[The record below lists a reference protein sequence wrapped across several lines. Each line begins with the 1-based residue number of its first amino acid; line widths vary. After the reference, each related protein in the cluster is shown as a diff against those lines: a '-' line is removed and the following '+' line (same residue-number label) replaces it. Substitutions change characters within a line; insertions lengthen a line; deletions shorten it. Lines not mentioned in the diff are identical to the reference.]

1 MAEGARRAVRQAPPR
16 GAVHARHGIRADA
29 GPVRGVRQARLQHH
43 HVARRSWGKT
53 FRLVTPNGVWELR
66 SPLFALCG
74 SGTTGCHGKFH
85 DGGLRAEW
93 VWRTGAAEEAW
104 WSGTLLREYPPHS
117 PDLYMFGYWAITD
130 RYGNEIIREVK

>member
-1 MAEGARRAVRQAPPR
+1 MRRRRPGARCAEGAPPTATTSPAGR
-16 GAVHARHGIRADA
+16 G
-29 GPVRGVRQARLQHH
+29 
-43 HVARRSWGKT
+43 GKT